1 MIRPLLANT
10 FARLAAWLAGP
21 RKGLPAALTHPAWST
36 APTLDVYGR
45 LRSPT
50 PTELLAELKNTAWTC
65 ASINA
70 ATAASFPPR
79 LFVVTGA
86 GQPAPKCLTKALRPA
101 DEQRLRTAPHLAAYT
116 KGARRLEEV
125 AEHPLLD
132 LLRQV
137 NPVHNSL
144 DLF

>member
-1 MIRPLLANT
+1 MRSLLT
-10 FARLAAWLAGP
+10 RFRDWLF
-21 RKGLPAALTHPAWST
+21 RKSVPPALTGPQWSGT
-36 APTLDVYGR
+36 RFVDAYKRNRAPT
-45 LRSPT
+45 PN
-50 PTELLAELKNTAWTC
+50 EIMAELKNTAWTC

-101 DEQRLRTAPHLAAYT
+101 EEQRLRAAPHLAVYT

-144 DLF
+144 DVF